1 VKPFGIAI
9 DALKYFVG
17 RILARKFL
25 ERKIMSLAQSPDNP
39 TPPPLKGWRL
49 FLIKVLKGTIN
60 LLNSAL
66 DLLENPS
73 AGEENLTRTYSQALV
88 KVRSFL
94 PAQVNEKLPD
104 WGLSG
109 AIALLAVII
118 FSTTT
123 SLLFPSAKPVEI
135 PRPVAILPNPEPLV
149 APDIPPVV
157 LPKVPPVVTPPSPA
171 LPETPV
177 ATTPDII
184 AEPTPEVTPS
194 PIPELVPE
202 PLPEPVPEATPSLTP
217 EQVLIASIQEQV
229 TEIIPKEAGL
239 ITAIKPNFPG
249 SLLKII
255 VSQNWYDLSPEK
267 QDQVA
272 AKVEERSQDLDFRQ
286 LLITDATGHL
296 VARKAVVG
304 RGMIILR
311 RLLA

>member
-1 VKPFGIAI
+1 
-9 DALKYFVG
+9 
-17 RILARKFL
+17 L

-66 DLLENPS
+66 NLLEKPS

-109 AIALLAVII
+109 AIALLAIVI

-123 SLLFPSAKPVEI
+123 SFLFPSAKPIEI
-135 PRPVAILPNPEPLV
+135 PHPVAILPSPEPLV

-157 LPKVPPVVTPPSPA
+157 LPKVPPVVTPSPA

-184 AEPTPEVTPS
+184 AEPIPEVTPS
-194 PIPELVPE
+194 PIREPIPE
-202 PLPEPVPEATPSLTP
+202 PIPAATPSLTP

-229 TEIIPKEAGL
+229 TEIIPKEEGL
-239 ITAIKPNFPG
+239 ITAIRPNFPG

-255 VSQNWYDLSPEK
+255 VSQDWYDLSAEK

-286 LLITDATGHL
+286 LLITDTTGHL
-296 VARKAVVG
+296 IARKAVVG
-304 RGMIILR
+304 QGMIIFR
-311 RLLA
+311 RLLAQA